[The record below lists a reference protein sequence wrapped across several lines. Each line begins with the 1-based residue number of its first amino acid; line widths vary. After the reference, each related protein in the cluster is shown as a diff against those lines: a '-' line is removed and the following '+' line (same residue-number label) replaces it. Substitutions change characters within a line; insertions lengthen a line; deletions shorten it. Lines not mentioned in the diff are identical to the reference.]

1 MSSLGAVANR
11 ELVLCRRNSQRP
23 DHHRGQRIGE
33 LALEHRAFASDHTMM
48 LGDFV
53 KKKWR
58 KDVGQTH
65 LRRTLEISGS
75 ELEVLRHYAEGH
87 VLLAENLANLA

>member
-1 MSSLGAVANR
+1 
-11 ELVLCRRNSQRP
+11 
-23 DHHRGQRIGE
+23 
-33 LALEHRAFASDHTMM
+33 MM

-75 ELEVLRHYAEGH
+75 ELEVLSHYAEGH